1 MQDDICI
8 KHSKKNRCSRML
20 LKMTF
25 WSIDSGFF
33 CHVYHKCHSKIKL
46 CKQSKHLSMFGKK
59 NQHFWIDLPFFYCSS
74 ELAQAQGSEQTC
86 PCPLPLFPFYWINIV
101 SSGEREIGV
110 VSMKYVEKVTDGHYR
125 GRATWQRKDHESH
138 LQTSIFPTSKGARFP
153 FLFDAKQYIIFSADI
168 QLVYFTVSV
177 L

>member
-1 MQDDICI
+1 MSTTNVIRRLNFASSQNICQ
-8 KHSKKNRCSRML
+8 CL
-20 LKMTF
+20 A
-25 WSIDSGFF
+25 
-33 CHVYHKCHSKIKL
+33 
-46 CKQSKHLSMFGKK
+46 KK

-74 ELAQAQGSEQTC
+74 ELAQAQGSEQPC

-110 VSMKYVEKVTDGHYR
+110 VRMKYVEKVTVGHYR
-125 GRATWQRKDHESH
+125 GRATWQRKDHASH